1 MRTSVTSTMFS
12 VSCEQR
18 SARSRNAGDLV
29 ADDAHTGD
37 RCSSSISTS
46 SPLKK
51 CSPAL
56 SSDDL
61 PEVTGP
67 PEMTSRSVATS
78 ALSVS
83 ASSSDP
89 AAPSSPSSRSGSSSS
104 SCLRLEPRADAAAV
118 SLPLG
123 RSSPPWTMGGG
134 MPASFSTSA
143 DGLSIGTAS
152 GKRHLKRRTCTSPR
166 LAALNPR
173 PTFSRRSMSVRMS
186 ISRDFSMASV
196 SSVAGG
202 VTRRASTSSRNSS
215 SIVDASSWND
225 SILHSSRWYCSHCDG
240 CLMAS
245 DRTDRS
251 AVTIPGDTSFSS
263 SLPPSFLSPLP
274 PRTAS

>member
-1 MRTSVTSTMFS
+1 MRTSVTSNMFS
-12 VSCEQR
+12 VSCAQR
-18 SARSRNAGDLV
+18 SARSRNAAVLV

-46 SPLKK
+46 SLIVKK
-51 CSPAL
+51 CEAFAL

-61 PEVTGP
+61 PPPVTGP
-67 PEMTSRSVATS
+67 PSRMTSRSVATS

-83 ASSSDP
+83 ASSSPDF
-89 AAPSSPSSRSGSSSS
+89 AAPISSQSSRSGSSSES
-104 SCLRLEPRADAAAV
+104 SCLRLEPRTDASLPV

-152 GKRHLKRRTCTSPR
+152 GKRHRKRRTCTSPR
-166 LAALNPR
+166 PAALDPR
-173 PTFSRRSMSVRMS
+173 PTFSRRSMRHRIS

-202 VTRRASTSSRNSS
+202 VTRRASTSSCNSS
-215 SIVDASSWND
+215 SIADASS
-225 SILHSSRWYCSHCDG
+225 
-240 CLMAS
+240 
-245 DRTDRS
+245 
-251 AVTIPGDTSFSS
+251 
-263 SLPPSFLSPLP
+263 
-274 PRTAS
+274 